1 MQNVHAPLQIA
12 TYLYVFPVIFDNQ
25 SLDCRLVG
33 PIIWLPKLG
42 GSPMMDRRGK
52 SCRRTG
58 AVCLAALFAMAAWT
72 PDAGAATA
80 TSPFTVTGTV
90 TAMCTIATTGISF
103 TYDPVVANASANALA
118 IGGTV
123 TIACTKG
130 SAPSIGLDN
139 GLHPGA
145 ASAGPRA
152 MRLGATTNYLGYDI
166 YWPGTTTSWTIA
178 APYVPSAPA
187 SKAARTFNMDGAAI
201 AGQDVAVGSYTDT
214 VTATVNF

>member
-1 MQNVHAPLQIA
+1 MQNLHGPLQIA
-12 TYLYVFPVIFDNQ
+12 TYLYVFFVIFDNQ

-33 PIIWLPKLG
+33 LIIWLPKLG
-42 GSPMMDRRGK
+42 GFWPMKNRRRE
-52 SCRRTG
+52 SCCTRV
-58 AVCLAALFAMAAWT
+58 VCLAALFAVTVFA

-80 TSPFTVTGTV
+80 TSSFTVTGTV
-90 TAMCTIATTGISF
+90 TANCTIGTAGVSF
-103 TYDPVVANASANALA
+103 TYDPVAANASSNAVA
-118 IGGTV
+118 SGTV

-139 GLHPGA
+139 GLHPGM

-152 MRLGATTNYLGYDI
+152 MRLGATANYLGYDI
-166 YWPGTTTSWTIA
+166 YWPGTTTSWTTA
-178 APYVPSAPA
+178 APYVPSAPG